1 MAEQHIIEHLLEGIL
16 AGKDIFLVSVTVD
29 TNNPIHVHIDTPEGI
44 SIDECVRVS
53 RELEEKLDRDRED
66 FALEVSSPGLD
77 SPFRVIEQYQKNVG
91 KKISVVKTDG
101 EKLDG
106 VLKKTMENGIALEF
120 SRGRKDQS
128 KDPELLERS
137 FREIKSAMVSIQ
149 VERIQEIEREG
160 GRGKRLI

>member
-1 MAEQHIIEHLLEGIL
+1 MAEQHIIENLLEGIL
-16 AGKDIFLVSVTVD
+16 SGNDIFLVSVKVD
-29 TNNPIHVHIDTPEGI
+29 NNNKIQVHIDTTEGI

-128 KDPELLERS
+128 KDPELLELS
-137 FREIKSAMVSIQ
+137 FREIKSARASIQ
-149 VERIQEIEREG
+149 F
-160 GRGKRLI
+160 